1 MRFRRRLSAD
11 TNLNMVPMIDVVF
24 QLILFF
30 MVATTIIITP
40 GIALVLP
47 SSATAQPTAMSR
59 LIVTVVTR
67 EEVYINKERF
77 NMRSLNARL
86 AGVSEKERAEIK
98 SVVLDGD
105 RAISYSL
112 LVAVLLPA
120 LGFVALEIFLKL
132 APQRTPEYRGPLIV
146 QLQELPAVQQA
157 RQAAPAQAAAAVP
170 AVAAAPGAPPPAGP
184 GREG

>member
-1 MRFRRRLSAD
+1 MRFRRRLAAD

-24 QLILFF
+24 QLIIFF

-47 SSATAQPTAMSR
+47 SSATAEPTAMSR
-59 LIVTVVTR
+59 LVVTVVSR
-67 EEVYINKERF
+67 EEVYINKERY

-86 AGVSEKERAEIK
+86 AGVTAKERAEIK

-112 LVAVLLPA
+112 LVEVLDSLRRN
-120 LGFVALEIFLKL
+120 GFKAINLHMRN
-132 APQRTPEYRGPLIV
+132 Q
-146 QLQELPAVQQA
+146 
-157 RQAAPAQAAAAVP
+157 
-170 AVAAAPGAPPPAGP
+170 
-184 GREG
+184 

>member
-1 MRFRRRLSAD
+1 MRFRRRLVAE

-24 QLILFF
+24 QLIIFF

-47 SSATAQPTAMSR
+47 SSATAEPTAMSR
-59 LIVTVVTR
+59 LVVTVVSR
-67 EEVYINKERF
+67 EEVYINKERY

-86 AGVSEKERAEIK
+86 AGVTAKERAEIK

-112 LVAVLLPA
+112 LVEVLDSLRRN
-120 LGFVALEIFLKL
+120 GFKAINLRM
-132 APQRTPEYRGPLIV
+132 RTP
-146 QLQELPAVQQA
+146 
-157 RQAAPAQAAAAVP
+157 
-170 AVAAAPGAPPPAGP
+170 
-184 GREG
+184 

>member
-1 MRFRRRLSAD
+1 MRFRRRLAAE

-24 QLILFF
+24 QLIIFF

-47 SSATAQPTAMSR
+47 SSATAEPTAMSR
-59 LIVTVVTR
+59 LVVTVVTR
-67 EEVYINKERF
+67 EEVYINKERY

-86 AGVSEKERAEIK
+86 AGVSEKEKAEIK

-112 LVAVLLPA
+112 LVEVLDA
-120 LGFVALEIFLKL
+120 LRRNGFKAINLRMR
-132 APQRTPEYRGPLIV
+132 PQ
-146 QLQELPAVQQA
+146 
-157 RQAAPAQAAAAVP
+157 
-170 AVAAAPGAPPPAGP
+170 
-184 GREG
+184 

>member
-24 QLILFF
+24 QLIIFF

-47 SSATAQPTAMSR
+47 SSATAEPTAMSR

-86 AGVSEKERAEIK
+86 AGVSEKEKAEIK

-112 LVAVLLPA
+112 LVEVLDA
-120 LGFVALEIFLKL
+120 LRRNGFKAINLRMR
-132 APQRTPEYRGPLIV
+132 PQ
-146 QLQELPAVQQA
+146 
-157 RQAAPAQAAAAVP
+157 
-170 AVAAAPGAPPPAGP
+170 
-184 GREG
+184 

>member
-1 MRFRRRLSAD
+1 MRFRRRLAAD

-24 QLILFF
+24 QLIIFF

-47 SSATAQPTAMSR
+47 SSATAEPTAMSR
-59 LIVTVVTR
+59 LVVTVVTR
-67 EEVYINKERF
+67 EEVYINKERY

-86 AGVSEKERAEIK
+86 AGVTAKEREEIK

-112 LVAVLLPA
+112 LVEVLDA
-120 LGFVALEIFLKL
+120 LRRNGFKAINLRMR
-132 APQRTPEYRGPLIV
+132 PQ
-146 QLQELPAVQQA
+146 
-157 RQAAPAQAAAAVP
+157 
-170 AVAAAPGAPPPAGP
+170 
-184 GREG
+184 